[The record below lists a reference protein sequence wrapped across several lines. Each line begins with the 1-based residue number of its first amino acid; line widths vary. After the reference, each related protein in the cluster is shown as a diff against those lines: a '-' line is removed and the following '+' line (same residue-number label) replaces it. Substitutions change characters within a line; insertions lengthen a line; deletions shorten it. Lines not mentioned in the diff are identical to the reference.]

1 MTYDETLKIFAVMK
15 ANYSNFFKNMSRI
28 DAEAQV
34 SLWTEMFEDTPYE
47 LVGLAVKS
55 FIATDVEGYPPNVG
69 RIKKEI
75 AKLTQKEQMTE
86 QEAVAMILKATR
98 NGLYHAKEE
107 FEKLPPV
114 LQRLAGS
121 PEQIKSWA
129 MMSEHELQTVV
140 ASNLMRSYKVIA
152 KREEEHQA
160 LPSSIKNLL
169 EQASEKLKI
178 ERIEQYETKDKD

>member
-1 MTYDETLKIFAVMK
+1 MTYDETLKIFAVLK

-34 SLWTEMFEDTPYE
+34 SLWAEMFADTPYE
-47 LVGLAVKS
+47 MVGLAVKS

-69 RIKKEI
+69 RIKQEI
-75 AKLTQKEQMTE
+75 RKLTEKEQMTE
-86 QEAVAMILKATR
+86 QEAVSLIMKATR
-98 NGLYHAKEE
+98 NGLYGAKEE

-114 LQRLAGS
+114 LQRLVGS
-121 PEQIKSWA
+121 PEQLRAWA
-129 MMSEHELQTVV
+129 RMPEDELQTVV

-152 KREEEHQA
+152 KREEEYQA

-169 EQASEKLKI
+169 EQASEQMKL
-178 ERIEQYETKDKD
+178 E